1 MSMVGPL
8 HGPKNRLTPS
18 AAPCP
23 AAAWALQGYSGPM
36 QVVAAP
42 FMACCIEHHVHARI
56 LQVLSIFHI

>member
-23 AAAWALQGYSGPM
+23 AAAWALQGYSGPT
-36 QVVAAP
+36 QVVAPP
-42 FMACCIEHHVHARI
+42 FMAWCIEPHVHTRI
-56 LQVLSIFHI
+56 LQAFSILHI